1 MTTFDAT
8 GNPVQINQ
16 YYGYTQSQNGI
27 TRTIIGRCQAIKA
40 GKITL
45 DNLKETTYVY
55 VHEGRQDGRVS
66 HPERARTVSSVT
78 CFPVDINA
86 VKTP

>member
-1 MTTFDAT
+1 MYTNDAT
-8 GNPVQINQ
+8 GNPVQLHQ

-27 TRTIIGRCQAIKA
+27 TRTIIGRCKAIQA

-55 VHEGRQDGRVS
+55 IHEGTQSGRVS

-78 CFPVDINA
+78 CFPIDINNL
-86 VKTP
+86 KTP